1 VPAQGAFGEREG
13 GPILGLPSRRAGDRN
28 EAMDPTTQSK
38 FPRVFWFANLTEL
51 FERAAYYSMASF
63 VVIYLGQLGL
73 GTYWPA
79 LLNTLLWF
87 LIYFLPIL
95 SGTVADQIGFRRALL
110 AAFVLLAMGY
120 LLLGYPV
127 WLGGASLAPTIEREV
142 RAGANVVVPAVMGIL
157 LIGFGG
163 SVVKPCILGTA
174 QKTAGARATLAF
186 AIFYVVVNMGS
197 LFGRG
202 AAFYVRTRPGA
213 ALSAIFG
220 VAAVM
225 AVLAFLVVVGF
236 YRGPETT
243 AGGGVPGKPRKTVP
257 EILGGMIA
265 VIFNLRFFLFLLVS
279 CGFFFL
285 YNQVYVALPL
295 YLKTVVESKPAMDIY
310 TMANPLVIVCFQLLV
325 TRLFGKMKPIRSMI
339 VGTVII
345 GAAMALNMIPIFAGA
360 DLRASIAGWLPVGSF
375 IVVTSIALGAFAELF
390 TSARMYEYVGAMAPK
405 GQEGLFLGYANL
417 PLAFGSLAGG
427 PLGAIIFNEVM
438 ARGAARRADGLLE
451 LVPSQNAAGWL
462 ILMAIGF
469 VSALSMWMFNR
480 WLENQEPGE
489 KAAV

>member
-1 VPAQGAFGEREG
+1 MNDQAQR
-13 GPILGLPSRRAGDRN
+13 
-28 EAMDPTTQSK
+28 K

-51 FERAAYYSMASF
+51 FERAAFYSMASF

-79 LLNTLLWF
+79 MLNTLLWY

-95 SGTVADQIGFRRALL
+95 SGTIADQIGFRRALL
-110 AAFVLLAMGY
+110 GAFVLLSIGY

-127 WLGGASLAPTIEREV
+127 WLGGATIAPTIEREV
-142 RAGANVVVPAVMGIL
+142 TAGMNVVLPAVVGIL
-157 LIGFGG
+157 LISCGG
-163 SVVKPCILGTA
+163 SIVKPCILGTA

-202 AAFYVRTRPGA
+202 VAFYVRTRPGA
-213 ALSAIFG
+213 ALSAIFA

-225 AVLAFLVVVGF
+225 AVLAFLVVTGF
-236 YRGPETT
+236 YRGPET
-243 AGGGVPGKPRKTVP
+243 APGSGVPGKPRRSVSEIIIGMFTV
-257 EILGGMIA
+257 L
-265 VIFNLRFFLFLLVS
+265 FNLRFFLFLLVS

-285 YNQVYVALPL
+285 YNQVYVVLPL

-325 TRLFGKMKPIRSMI
+325 TKLFGKMKPIRSMI

-345 GAAMALNMIPIFAGA
+345 GVAMALNMIPIFAGGN
-360 DLRASIAGWLPVGSF
+360 LRASFAGLLPVGSF

-427 PLGAIIFNEVM
+427 PVGALIFNEVM
-438 ARGAARRADGLLE
+438 ARGATRRPDGLLE
-451 LVPSQNAAGWL
+451 LIPAQNALGWI
-462 ILMAIGF
+462 ILMAVGL
-469 VSALSMWMFNR
+469 VSALSMWLFNR
-480 WLENQEPGE
+480 WLEGQESAE
-489 KAAV
+489 KAPAV

>member
-1 VPAQGAFGEREG
+1 MNDQAQ
-13 GPILGLPSRRAGDRN
+13 
-28 EAMDPTTQSK
+28 MK
-38 FPRVFWFANLTEL
+38 FPRVFWYANLTEL

-79 LLNTLLWF
+79 ILNTLLWF

-95 SGTVADQIGFRRALL
+95 SGTIADQIGFRRALL
-110 AAFVLLAMGY
+110 AAFILLATGY
-120 LLLGYPV
+120 LFLGYPV
-127 WLGGASLAPTIEREV
+127 WAGGAELAPTIEREV
-142 RAGANVVVPAVMGIL
+142 TAGVNVYLPAVAGIL

-186 AIFYVVVNMGS
+186 AVFYVVVNMGS

-202 AAFYVRTRPGA
+202 VAFYVRTRPGA
-213 ALSAIFG
+213 ALSAIFA
-220 VAAVM
+220 VAAAM
-225 AVLAFLVVVGF
+225 ALLAFAVVAGF
-236 YRGPETT
+236 YRGPETS
-243 AGGGVPGKPRKTVP
+243 AGSGVPGKPRKSVR
-257 EILGGMIA
+257 EILVGMFT
-265 VIFNLRFFLFLLVS
+265 VLLNLRFFLFLLVS

-295 YLKTVVESKPAMDIY
+295 YLKTVVEPKPAMDIY

-325 TRLFGKMKPIRSMI
+325 TRMFGRMRPIRSMI

-345 GAAMALNMIPIFAGA
+345 GAAMALNTVPVLLGV
-360 DLRASIAGWLPVGSF
+360 DLRASLGGWLPVGSF

-427 PLGAIIFNEVM
+427 PVGALIFNEVM
-438 ARGAARRADGLLE
+438 ARDATRRPDGLLE
-451 LVPSQNAAGWL
+451 LVPSRNAGGWV

-469 VSALSMWMFNR
+469 LSALSMWLFNR
-480 WLENQEPGE
+480 WLEKQEARE
-489 KAAV
+489 LTAAC

>member
-1 VPAQGAFGEREG
+1 MNDQ
-13 GPILGLPSRRAGDRN
+13 
-28 EAMDPTTQSK
+28 TQTK
-38 FPRVFWFANLTEL
+38 FPRVFWYSNLTEL

-79 LLNTLLWF
+79 ILNTLLWF

-110 AAFVLLAMGY
+110 GAFILLGVGY

-127 WLGGASLAPTIEREV
+127 WMGGAELAPTIEREV
-142 RAGANVVVPAVMGIL
+142 TAGANVVLPAVAGIL

-202 AAFYVRTRPGA
+202 VAFYVRTRPGA
-213 ALSAIFG
+213 ALSAIFA

-225 AVLAFLVVVGF
+225 ALLAFVVVAAL
-236 YRGPETT
+236 YQGPETSP
-243 AGGGVPGKPRKTVP
+243 GSGVLGKPRKSVR
-257 EILGGMIA
+257 EILIGMLT

-295 YLKTVVESKPAMDIY
+295 YLKTVVEPKPAMDIY

-325 TRLFGKMKPIRSMI
+325 TKMFGKMKPIRSMI

-345 GAAMALNMIPIFAGA
+345 GAAMALNMIPVLLGV
-360 DLRASIAGWLPVGSF
+360 DLRASLAGWLPVGSF

-427 PLGAIIFNEVM
+427 PVGALIFNEIM
-438 ARGAARRADGLLE
+438 ARGAARRPDGLLE
-451 LVPSQNAAGWL
+451 LVPGQNTTGWV
-462 ILMAIGF
+462 ILMGIGF
-469 VSALSMWMFNR
+469 LSALSMWLFNR
-480 WLENQEPGE
+480 WLEKQEAE
-489 KAAV
+489 EVAEAI

>member
-1 VPAQGAFGEREG
+1 MPVNHPGSGR
-13 GPILGLPSRRAGDRN
+13 LPYTRGIMNDQAH
-28 EAMDPTTQSK
+28 AK
-38 FPRVFWFANLTEL
+38 FPPVFWYANVTEL

-79 LLNTLLWF
+79 MLNTLLWF

-95 SGTVADQIGFRRALL
+95 SGTVADQVGFRRALL
-110 AAFVLLAMGY
+110 GAFLVLSAGY

-127 WLGGASLAPTIEREV
+127 WMGGAALAPTIEREV
-142 RAGANVVVPAVMGIL
+142 TAGLNVVLPVVLGIL

-163 SVVKPCILGTA
+163 SFVKPCILGTA

-202 AAFYVRTRPGA
+202 VGFYFRTRPGA
-213 ALSAIFG
+213 SLSAIFA

-225 AVLAFLVVVGF
+225 ALLAFMVVAGF
-236 YRGPETT
+236 YRGPETVP
-243 AGGGVPGKPRKTVP
+243 GSGVPGKPKRSVK
-257 EILGGMIA
+257 EILIGMFT
-265 VIFNLRFFLFLLVS
+265 VIFNPRFFLFLLVS

-285 YNQVYVALPL
+285 YNQVYVVLPL
-295 YLKTVVESKPAMDIY
+295 YLKTVVEPKPAMDIY

-325 TRLFGKMKPIRSMI
+325 TRIFGKMKPIRSMI

-345 GAAMALNMIPIFAGA
+345 GAAMALNIIPIFAGS
-360 DLRASIAGWLPVGSF
+360 DLRASFAGWLPVGSF
-375 IVVTSIALGAFAELF
+375 IVVATIALVAFAELF
-390 TSARMYEYVGAMAPK
+390 YSARMYEYVGAMAPK

-427 PLGAIIFNEVM
+427 PVGAVIFNEVM
-438 ARGAARRADGLLE
+438 VRGATRRSDGLLE
-451 LVPSQNAAGWL
+451 LIPGQNTLGWIL
-462 ILMAIGF
+462 LMAIGL
-469 VSALSMWMFNR
+469 VSALAMWLFNR
-480 WLENQEPGE
+480 WLERQEPA
-489 KAAV
+489 KAQ

>member
-1 VPAQGAFGEREG
+1 MGNQA
-13 GPILGLPSRRAGDRN
+13 
-28 EAMDPTTQSK
+28 QSK
-38 FPRVFWFANLTEL
+38 FPRVFWYANLTEL

-79 LLNTLLWF
+79 ILNTLLWF

-95 SGTVADQIGFRRALL
+95 SGTVADEIGFRRALL
-110 AAFVLLAMGY
+110 GAFVLLALGY

-127 WLGGASLAPTIEREV
+127 WLGGVELAPTIEREV
-142 RAGANVVVPAVMGIL
+142 TAGANVVLPAIFGIL

-174 QKTAGARATLAF
+174 QKAAGTRATLAF
-186 AIFYVVVNMGS
+186 AVFYVVVNMGS

-202 AAFYVRTRPGA
+202 VAFYVRTRPGA

-225 AVLAFLVVVGF
+225 ALLAFAVVAAL
-236 YRGPETT
+236 YRGPET
-243 AGGGVPGKPRKTVP
+243 APGSGVPGKPRKSVR
-257 EILGGMIA
+257 EILVGMIT

-295 YLKTVVESKPAMDIY
+295 YLKTVVEPRPAMDIY

-325 TRLFGKMKPIRSMI
+325 TKLFGRMRPIRSMI

-345 GAAMALNMIPIFAGA
+345 GAAMALNMLPILLGV
-360 DLRASIAGWLPVGSF
+360 DLRASLAGWLPVGSF

-427 PLGAIIFNEVM
+427 PVGALIFNEVM

-451 LVPSQNAAGWL
+451 LVPGQNAMGWI

-469 VSALSMWMFNR
+469 LSAMSMWLFNR
-480 WLENQEPGE
+480 WLERQETKE
-489 KAAV
+489 AARSL

>member
-1 VPAQGAFGEREG
+1 M
-13 GPILGLPSRRAGDRN
+13 S
-28 EAMDPTTQSK
+28 DPTPTK
-38 FPRVFWFANLTEL
+38 FPPVFWYANLTEL

-79 LLNTLLWF
+79 TLNTLLWF

-110 AAFVLLAMGY
+110 GAFVLLGCGY
-120 LLLGYPV
+120 LLMGYPV
-127 WLGGASLAPTIEREV
+127 WLGGATLAPTIEREV
-142 RAGANVVVPAVMGIL
+142 TAGRDVVIPVVLGIL
-157 LIGFGG
+157 LVGFGG

-174 QKTAGARATLAF
+174 QKTAAKRATLAF

-202 AAFYVRTRPGA
+202 VAFYVRTRPGA
-213 ALSAIFG
+213 ALSAIFA
-220 VAAVM
+220 VASVM
-225 AVLAFLVVVGF
+225 AVLAFLVVAGL
-236 YRGPETT
+236 YRGPET
-243 AGGGVPGKPRKTVP
+243 APGSGVPGKPRKSVSET
-257 EILGGMIA
+257 LSGMFT

-345 GAAMALNMIPIFAGA
+345 ATGMALNVIPILAGA
-360 DLRASIAGWLPVGSF
+360 DLRASLAGWLPVGSF
-375 IVVTSIALGAFAELF
+375 IVVASIALCAFAELF

-427 PLGAIIFNEVM
+427 PVGALIFNEVM
-438 ARGAARRADGLLE
+438 ARGATRRPDGLLE
-451 LVPSQNAAGWL
+451 LAPGQNAQGWL
-462 ILMAIGF
+462 IFLAIGLA
-469 VSALSMWMFNR
+469 SAFSMWLFNR
-480 WLENQEPGE
+480 WLERTESKKNAG
-489 KAAV
+489 AV

>member
-1 VPAQGAFGEREG
+1 MNDQAQ
-13 GPILGLPSRRAGDRN
+13 
-28 EAMDPTTQSK
+28 TK
-38 FPRVFWFANLTEL
+38 FPRVFWIANGTEL

-79 LLNTLLWF
+79 MFNTLLWF

-110 AAFVLLAMGY
+110 GAFILLSIGY
-120 LLLGYPV
+120 LLMGYPV
-127 WLGGASLAPTIEREV
+127 WLGGAALAPTIEREV
-142 RAGANVVVPAVMGIL
+142 TAGLNVVVPVVIGIL

-163 SVVKPCILGTA
+163 SFVKPCILGTT
-174 QKTAGARATLAF
+174 QKTAGGRATLAF

-202 AAFYVRTRPGA
+202 VGFFVRTRQGA
-213 ALSAIFG
+213 ALSAIFA
-220 VAAVM
+220 VAAAM
-225 AVLAFLVVVGF
+225 AVLAFFVVAGF
-236 YRGPETT
+236 YRGPET
-243 AGGGVPGKPRKTVP
+243 APGSGVPGKPKKSVS
-257 EILGGMIA
+257 EILIGMFT

-285 YNQVYVALPL
+285 YNQVYVVLPL
-295 YLKTVVESKPAMDIY
+295 YLKTVVEPKPAMDIY

-325 TRLFGKMKPIRSMI
+325 TRMFGKIKPIRSMI
-339 VGTVII
+339 VGTIII
-345 GAAMALNMIPIFAGA
+345 GVAMALNIIPIFAGS
-360 DLRASIAGWLPVGSF
+360 DLRASLAGWLPIGSF
-375 IVVTSIALGAFAELF
+375 IVVATIALVAFAELF

-427 PLGAIIFNEVM
+427 PVGAVIFNEVM
-438 ARGAARRADGLLE
+438 VRGATRRPDGLLE
-451 LVPSQNAAGWL
+451 LVPGQNTLGW
-462 ILMAIGF
+462 ILLMGIGL
-469 VSALSMWMFNR
+469 VSALSMWLFNR
-480 WLENQEPGE
+480 WLEKQES
-489 KAAV
+489 KDKTAAV